1 MDIIKGSWVAIL
13 LVTSLS
19 TQVYSQESVT
29 QFNPKVTEISMS
41 DVREQRFIVIAHR
54 GASAYYPENTMPA
67 FKAAVEMNAD
77 MIELDVL
84 LSKDNVPIVFHDK
97 FLDKKSNGQGLLSDH
112 TLSELK
118 KLDAGSWFHEKF
130 KGVQIPTLQEVL
142 EFTSGKIALNIEIK
156 TEAVSAENNTI
167 EKSVIDLVERYNLE
181 NEVIISSFDYRAIER
196 VKSLN
201 PKIQT
206 ALLYERQQSYGREPV
221 DLVKDYKVDAFN
233 FSANE
238 CAANWLSQLNTHQ
251 IPFFIYTVND
261 PGMMKSLIEKGAKG
275 IFTDKPDVLYKVADE
290 VLNNNWR

>member
-290 VLNNNWR
+290 VLNKNWR

>member
-97 FLDKKSNGQGLLSDH
+97 FLDKKSNGQGLLTDH

-290 VLNNNWR
+290 VLNKNWR

>member
-84 LSKDNVPIVFHDK
+84 LSKDNVPVVFHDK
-97 FLDKKSNGQGLLSDH
+97 YLDKKSNGQGLLSDY

-290 VLNNNWR
+290 VLNKNWR

>member
-97 FLDKKSNGQGLLSDH
+97 YLDKKSNGQGLLSDH

-181 NEVIISSFDYRAIER
+181 NEVMISSFDYRAIER

-290 VLNNNWR
+290 VLNKNWR

>member
-84 LSKDNVPIVFHDK
+84 LSKDNVPVVFHDK
-97 FLDKKSNGQGLLSDH
+97 YLDKKSNGQGLLSDH

-167 EKSVIDLVERYNLE
+167 EKSVIDLVEHYNLE

-290 VLNNNWR
+290 VLNKNWR

>member
-13 LVTSLS
+13 LVTSLN

-97 FLDKKSNGQGLLSDH
+97 YLDKKSNGQGLLSDH

-156 TEAVSAENNTI
+156 TEAVSAEYNTI

-201 PKIQT
+201 TKIQT

-290 VLNNNWR
+290 VLNKNWR